1 MQSAAVR
8 SATISFHTNGS
19 RVGFDMGRLF
29 AANGVGMKV
38 LKEERTVEIVVKKS
52 RFIAIARTCTS
63 PAQVKSLVD
72 ETRSKYEGATHVVH
86 AAVIGNQFSF
96 SDDHEPKNTAGRPVF
111 EVVKGS
117 GITNIIVLVVR
128 YFGGTLLG
136 TGGLVKA
143 YGDSAKAVLDGI
155 QTEELVQKADF
166 SMEIG
171 YELYENM
178 KRLLASLDA
187 TVNRE
192 DFGTTIVLEGTVPET
207 SLEKLKT
214 CVADM
219 TNGRCTV
226 QISSRPI
233 VL

>member
-1 MQSAAVR
+1 MR
-8 SATISFHTNGS
+8 
-19 RVGFDMGRLF
+19 
-29 AANGVGMKV
+29 V

-52 RFIAIARTCTS
+52 RFIAIARTCSS
-63 PAQVKSLVD
+63 PADVKSLVD
-72 ETRSKYEGATHVVH
+72 ETRSRYEGATHVVH
-86 AAVIGNQFSF
+86 AAVMGNQFSF

-155 QTEELVQKADF
+155 ETEELVQKVRF

-171 YELYENM
+171 YDLYENM

-187 TVNRE
+187 VVDKE
-192 DFGTTIVLEGTVPET
+192 DFGTAVVLGGSVPADA
-207 SLEKLKT
+207 LDKLRA

-219 TNGRCTV
+219 TNGRCKVETPS
-226 QISSRPI
+226 QS
-233 VL
+233 